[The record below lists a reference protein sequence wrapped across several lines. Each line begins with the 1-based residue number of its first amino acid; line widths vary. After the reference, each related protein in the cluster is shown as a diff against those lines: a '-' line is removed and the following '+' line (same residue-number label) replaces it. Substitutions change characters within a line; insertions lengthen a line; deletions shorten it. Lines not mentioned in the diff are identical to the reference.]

1 MIMHH
6 FANFRHAQRT
16 AVHAVFY
23 VVALLF
29 SQMANSHTFFE
40 SIVNIDANP
49 SSGKLEIVHSYTR
62 HDLIA
67 VLMKQTQL
75 EINLEQ
81 AEHEKL
87 LRDYIEQHFKLRAGK
102 NLVMLEWIGIQITPH
117 SVEIYQE
124 SREKQDLTRIEL
136 QQTVLLDSLPKQINR
151 VNYQQGNTKGTVIFA
166 REKKWLPLK

>member
-1 MIMHH
+1 MHSALLCMP
-6 FANFRHAQRT
+6 F
-16 AVHAVFY
+16 FY
-23 VVALLF
+23 FITLLF

-81 AEHEKL
+81 AEHEKI
-87 LRDYIEQHFKLRAGK
+87 LRDYIAQHFKTQSRPK
-102 NLVMLEWIGIQITPH
+102 IWSTLEWIGIQITPH
-117 SVEIYQE
+117 NVEIYQE
-124 SREKQDLTRIEL
+124 SADKTGI
-136 QQTVLLDSLPKQINR
+136 
-151 VNYQQGNTKGTVIFA
+151 
-166 REKKWLPLK
+166 